1 MKKIISLLLILFA
14 MNMLFAEPASVGLT
28 DSDVSNFARNFNSIQ
43 KELNSASSDEDII
56 AILNKNGIS
65 GKNNVEKY
73 QTIILGTTIVNVEA
87 NMDSDTIA
95 MYKKLGVDPLQSYT
109 SQINSNDLSV
119 IRKYSKQLVSSVY
132 GMEIEDDDAFEK
144 INSKKKNNQSLINGA
159 EREKLLRQQQE
170 AYKQQELEQEMLNES
185 KKKKPFEGSKYLS
198 NVEKK
203 IKDSKK
209 TSDCGFLYKKY
220 DSKNA
225 SYYKKKTGKVPSF
238 SAHKAW
244 YTTSSKTEQEAL
256 FSISS
261 SEITLKYINDNGE
274 EIDKNIK
281 LTLTSSELYV
291 AKKTG
296 KEKFYDKGVGGEI
309 ILKTKEA
316 GTIRIWYSEGQ
327 YSGNQKVKVWI
338 EALGEVDF
346 DEFVYYL
353 G

>member
-1 MKKIISLLLILFA
+1 MKKIISLLLILFL
-14 MNMLFAEPASVGLT
+14 MNMLFAEPASVGLI
-28 DSDVSNFARNFNSIQ
+28 DSDVSNFARNYNAIQ

-56 AILNKNGIS
+56 SVLNKNGIS

-73 QTIILGTTIVNVEA
+73 QTIILGTTIVNMEA
-87 NMDSDTIA
+87 NMDQESLA
-95 MYKKLGVDPLQSYT
+95 MYKKLGVDPLQAYT

-132 GMEIEDDDAFEK
+132 GMEIEDDAAVEK
-144 INSKKKNNQSLINGA
+144 LNSKKKNNQSLLNGA
-159 EREKLLRQQQE
+159 EREKLLRQQE
-170 AYKQQELEQEMLNES
+170 ESFKQQSFEQEKLNES
-185 KKKKPFEGSKYLS
+185 KKKKPLEGSRYLS
-198 NVEKK
+198 TVEKK

-209 TSDCGFLYKKY
+209 TGDCGFLYKKY
-220 DSKNA
+220 DSTNA
-225 SYYKKKTGKVPSF
+225 LYYKKESGKVPSF

-244 YTTSSKTEQEAL
+244 YTTSSRTEQEAL

-261 SEITLKYINDNGE
+261 GEITLKYINDNGE
-274 EIDKNIK
+274 EIEKNIK
-281 LTLTSSELYV
+281 LTLTASELYV

-316 GTIRIWYSEGQ
+316 GTIHIWYSEGH
-327 YSGNQKVKVWI
+327 YSNNQQVKVWI
-338 EALGEVDF
+338 EGLGEVDF
-346 DEFVYYL
+346 DELVYYL